1 MAVALDQVATT
12 LAGATPGTLTL
23 SWATLPTAGSSAFV
37 QVALAGAGTITSVT
51 DNGTSPVT
59 FTRDVIDTPNGV
71 VSLYRGNNITLPS
84 SGSYHVTIVTTGGG
98 AVDYHAGGATFTGLA
113 GGSPT
118 STINTSN
125 ATSLS
130 VTSGNLTPAHS
141 GDLLLGSFAD
151 DGGTQTITL
160 TTSGAA
166 SVFSQPN
173 GNTAFAGAM
182 AYHVTTTT
190 SAQGTAWTLAVSPS
204 PDWAAVAALYAATTG
219 TTATAGLAAG
229 TGAAL
234 QPAGHNAGLAAGT
247 GAAKQ
252 PVVFI
257 QPGVALASGTGAARQ
272 PGVLVGTIVTPAAAL
287 GTGFAQSPTPLVM
300 CTAGLAHGAGAASQR
315 PANAQLASG
324 TGAAKQPV
332 LFITPKALLAHGTG
346 TSQSVTPKLIRNP
359 LNLGALLTEQV
370 PDGSLAL
377 ANTFGAAFTS
387 KTPDATLAL
396 LDFDAV
402 LTGWTMQGPT
412 PLTLSEFNDVTI
424 NIAVTNNGSAYNLTG
439 VTLNLLLKTK
449 AGTPDANALTFSSS
463 GGSPAI
469 TVTNAVGGLANA
481 VIPNTDLEAE
491 TYNFYR
497 LDVVASGL
505 TNTTLYGPI
514 TWITL

>member
-37 QVALAGAGTITSVT
+37 QVGLAGAGTITSVI
-51 DNGTSPVT
+51 DNGTSPTT
-59 FTRDVIDTPNGV
+59 FTRDAIDTPNGV

-118 STINTSN
+118 STINTST
-125 ATSLS
+125 ATSTA
-130 VTSGNLTPAHS
+130 VTTGNLTPVTS
-141 GDLLLGSFAD
+141 GDLQIGSFAD
-151 DGGTQTITL
+151 AGATQTITIN
-160 TTSGAA
+160 TTGSAA
-166 SVFSQPN
+166 SVFTQLN
-173 GNTAFAGAM
+173 GNTAFVGAM
-182 AYHVTTTT
+182 GYRVVSTT
-190 SAQGTAWTLAVSPS
+190 SAQSIAWTISVSS
-204 PDWAAVAALYAATTG
+204 SWAAVGALYAANAG
-219 TTATAGLAAG
+219 TTA
-229 TGAAL
+229 
-234 QPAGHNAGLAAGT
+234 N
-247 GAAKQ
+247 
-252 PVVFI
+252 
-257 QPGVALASGTGAARQ
+257 
-272 PGVLVGTIVTPAAAL
+272 
-287 GTGFAQSPTPLVM
+287 
-300 CTAGLAHGAGAASQR
+300 AGLAHGTGVALQLPVNAG
-315 PANAQLASG
+315 
-324 TGAAKQPV
+324 
-332 LFITPKALLAHGTG
+332 LAHGTG
-346 TSQSVTPKLIRNP
+346 TASQSPAPAGLAHGTGTAQQPNAFGGVLAPAGLASGTGTASQSPAQAGLAHGTGATLQIPAPGGLAHGTGTAVTPKPNVLPVIGLAHATGTAPQIAVKLIRNP

-377 ANTFGAAFTS
+377 TNLFGALLTEHS
-387 KTPDATLAL
+387 PDATLAL

-424 NIAVTNNGSAYNLTG
+424 NIAVTNNGSPYNLTG

-449 AGTPDANALTFSSS
+449 AGTPDANALTFSSA

>member
-1 MAVALDQVATT
+1 MAVALDQTATT
-12 LAGATPGTLTL
+12 LAGGTPGTLTL

-37 QVALAGAGTITSVT
+37 QVGLAGAGTITSVI

-59 FTRDVIDTPNGV
+59 FTRDAIDTPNGV

-118 STINTSN
+118 STINTST
-125 ATSLS
+125 ATSTA
-130 VTSGNLTPAHS
+130 VTTGNLTPAHI
-141 GDLLLGSFAD
+141 GDLLIGSFAD
-151 DGGTQTITL
+151 AGGTQTITL
-160 TTSGAA
+160 TTSGAN
-166 SVFSQPN
+166 SVFSQTN
-173 GNTAFAGAM
+173 GNTAFVGAM
-182 AYHVTTTT
+182 AYHVVTTTT
-190 SAQGTAWTLAVSPS
+190 AQPTAWTISLSS
-204 PDWAAVAALYAATTG
+204 SWAAVGALYAATTG

-234 QPAGHNAGLAAGT
+234 QPAGHNASLAAGT
-247 GAAKQ
+247 GTAPQ

-257 QPGVALASGTGAARQ
+257 QPGAALASGTGAAKQ
-272 PGVLVGTIVTPAAAL
+272 PGVLVGTIVTPTAAT
-287 GTGFAQSPTPLVM
+287 GTGFAQSPTPLVTF
-300 CTAGLAHGAGAASQR
+300 TAGLAHGTGTASQR
-315 PANAQLASG
+315 PANAGLASG
-324 TGAAKQPV
+324 TGTGQQ
-332 LFITPKALLAHGTG
+332 PKALVTFTGGLAHGTG
-346 TSQSVTPKLIRNP
+346 TAQTVTPKLIRNP

-377 ANTFGAAFTS
+377 TNLFGALLTEHS
-387 KTPDATLAL
+387 PDATLAL

-424 NIAVTNNGSAYNLTG
+424 NIAVTNNGSPYNLTG

-449 AGTPDANALTFSSS
+449 AGTPDANALTFSSA

>member
-1 MAVALDQVATT
+1 MISTSRTRTRRPATN
-12 LAGATPGTLTL
+12 
-23 SWATLPTAGSSAFV
+23 PTAGSSAFV
-37 QVALAGAGTITSVT
+37 QVGLAGAGTITNVV
-51 DNGTSPVT
+51 DNGTTPVT
-59 FTRDVIDTPNGV
+59 FTRDLIDTPNGV
-71 VSLYRGNNITLPS
+71 VSLYRGNGITLPS
-84 SGSYHVTIVTTGGG
+84 SGNYHVTITVTGAG

-125 ATSLS
+125 ATSNS
-130 VTSGNLTPAHS
+130 VTTGNLTPVTA
-141 GDLLLGSFAD
+141 GDLQIGSFAD
-151 DGGTQTITL
+151 AGGTQTITL

-166 SVFSQPN
+166 SVFTQTN
-173 GNTAFAGAM
+173 GSTAFVGAM

-190 SAQGTAWTLAVSPS
+190 SAQGLAWTVTTSPL
-204 PDWAAVAALYAATTG
+204 WAAVSALYAQTSG
-219 TTATAGLAAG
+219 TTVSAGLAHG

-234 QPAGHNAGLAAGT
+234 QPNGHNAGLAT
-247 GAAKQ
+247 GAGAAQ
-252 PVVFI
+252 QPLAVVTALAGLAHATGTAQPPVVFI
-257 QPGVALASGTGAARQ
+257 GTFVTPPFAPGTGTALSPAVQ
-272 PGVLVGTIVTPAAAL
+272 VTVP
-287 GTGFAQSPTPLVM
+287 
-300 CTAGLAHGAGAASQR
+300 AGLAHASSAASLR
-315 PANAQLASG
+315 PANAQLASAIG
-324 TGAAKQPV
+324 LSQSPSKLILPAAG
-332 LFITPKALLAHGTG
+332 LAHGMG
-346 TSQSVTPKLIRNP
+346 TAPQVTAKLIRNP
-359 LNLGALLTEQV
+359 LNLGALLTEHV

-377 ANTFGAAFTS
+377 ANMLGALLTEHSA
-387 KTPDATLAL
+387 DATLAL
-396 LDFDAV
+396 LDYDAV

-424 NIAVTNNGSAYNLTG
+424 NIAVTNNGSPYNLTG

-449 AGTPDANALTFSSS
+449 AGTPDANALIFSSA

-481 VIPNTDLEAE
+481 VIPSIDLSAE